1 MIFKF
6 LINAKGHIRHR
17 ESSDLEFKQSFHYES
32 IPFYLRSLVA
42 MANNKGGQIIF
53 GIKNSPHVPEGLKTD
68 KFANCDPKEINEKMQ
83 EYFSHQFDWYMET
96 IEYDGK
102 QFGQIWVPE
111 SNNKPILCK
120 KNNEKNKLR
129 EGAIYFRYRGETKE
143 IAYPELYKL
152 IEAEK
157 EKEKRLWM
165 EHIQKISAFGPQ
177 NIHILDSVNGNVSI
191 GSKSVLLDKSLL
203 SKIKFIKEGAFTE
216 KDGAP
221 ALVLKG
227 EISGLI
233 DQDKIVSSDD
243 IYPYLTKNLI
253 EETGLNNHHIK
264 CLLWKLK
271 IKGDKRYH
279 NSIKTGKNSEVHK
292 YNKTVLEMLNRYKAK
307 EGYLDAAC
315 KEFNEAHPS
324 KGRVKKKN
332 H

>member
-6 LINAKGHIRHR
+6 LINSKGHIRQR

-32 IPFYLRSLVA
+32 IPFYLRSLVG

-53 GIKNSPHVPEGLKTD
+53 GIRNSPHIPEGLKND

-83 EYFSHQFDWYMET
+83 EYFSHQFDWY
-96 IEYDGK
+96 INSLEYDGK
-102 QFGQIWVPE
+102 QFGQVWVPE

-120 KNNEKNKLR
+120 KNSEKNKLR

-165 EHIQKISAFGPQ
+165 EHIQKISTFGPQ
-177 NIHILDSVNGNVSI
+177 NVHILDSVNGNVSI
-191 GSKSVLLDKSLL
+191 GNKSVLLDKTLL
-203 SKIKFIKEGAFTE
+203 SKIKFIKEGVFTE
-216 KDGAP
+216 KEGAP
-221 ALVLKG
+221 ALILKG

-233 DQDKIVSSDD
+233 GPDRIVSSDD

-253 EETGLNNHHIK
+253 EETGLNSHQIK

-279 NSIKTGKNSEVHK
+279 SSVKTGKSSEVHK
-292 YNKTVLEMLNRYKAK
+292 YNRTVLEMIKRYKAK
-307 EGYLDAAC
+307 VGYLDTAC
-315 KEFNEAHPS
+315 REYKEAHLS
-324 KGRVKKKN
+324 SGRIKKKN
-332 H
+332 P